1 MSAKKIIILVV
12 ILIILVGGGAF
23 GVVYFKTDIF
33 KPIDNTFYK
42 YMFQNV
48 EVLKGYKDSEYLA
61 YDNKLKEM
69 THTNSGD
76 ITFTTKSNDQE
87 EQIKLDN
94 LTVNIEGK
102 SNPGKNKEYQSINM
116 KYSND
121 DFFELEYIKDQDK
134 YALKSNEIVNKYVA
148 IENNE
153 LKDLATKLNIE
164 DIDKIPNRLERY
176 DYGEIFNITPEEIA
190 TIKSTYIA
198 TLKSQIPVEHFSK
211 NEKIQLSV
219 NNKNIIADSYTLELT
234 SEEVKNVQI
243 KLLEKLKSDDFTL
256 NIISKKMKLLNVSDE
271 SASIDTLKTEIQ
283 NKIEEILKLNYI
295 ESLKITVFVSSGTV
309 VKTEISTESEKIEF
323 NTLVED
329 SKITTN
335 INLKELAGGQDDEE
349 MDEENSSV
357 DDSVTNTSISISKEK
372 QGDQTVYVVDTKTSD
387 DTENTT
393 KFNITSTYI
402 GLASGSNVENK
413 VTITSNDSETMI
425 KANYRNK
432 VTFGSNVEIED
443 LDDNNSATLNNFD
456 KEDLNT
462 LVSSIITKTQEVLFQ
477 KISMLGM
484 NSKINLSS
492 TKNVSEEYAKTFNAI
507 FESNAGEK
515 NGADTK
521 AFVGTL
527 VSTND
532 SIEEDKK
539 VSLSIN
545 DVQYAG
551 KDITSQNI
559 EEIKNTVDQ
568 NKVYTIGFEYNE
580 QNKLINKVVI
590 REKQ

>member
-1 MSAKKIIILVV
+1 MSAKKIIILVIV
-12 ILIILVGGGAF
+12 LIILIGGAAF
-23 GVVYFKTDIF
+23 GIVYLKTDLF

-48 EVLKGYKDSEYLA
+48 EMLKGYKDSEYLA

-76 ITFTTKSNDQE
+76 VTFTTKSNDQD

-164 DIDKIPNRLERY
+164 DIDKIPNKLERL
-176 DYGEIFNITPEEIA
+176 DYGEIFNITPEEIE
-190 TIKSTYIA
+190 TIKSTYIT
-198 TLKSQIPVEHFSK
+198 TLKNQILVEKFSK
-211 NEKIQLSV
+211 NEKVQLSI
-219 NNKNIIADSYTLELT
+219 NNQNIIADSYTLELT

-243 KLLEKLKSDDFTL
+243 KLLEKLKEDDFTL
-256 NIISKKMKLLNVSDE
+256 NLISKKMKLLNSSDE
-271 SASIDTLKTEIQ
+271 SASIDTLKTKLQ

-295 ESLKITVFVSSGTV
+295 DSLKITVFVSSGTV
-309 VKTEISTESEKIEF
+309 VKTEISTDSEKIEF
-323 NTLVED
+323 NTLVEEE
-329 SKITTN
+329 KITTN
-335 INLKELAGGQDDEE
+335 INIKEAAGDQADD
-349 MDEENSSV
+349 ENSSKNNEE
-357 DDSVTNTSISISKEK
+357 SNTSISISKEK
-372 QGDQTVYVVDTKTSD
+372 QGDQTIYVLDTKTED
-387 DTENTT
+387 GTENTA

-456 KEDLNT
+456 KDNLNT

-477 KISMLGM
+477 KLSMLGM

-492 TKNVSEEYAKTFNAI
+492 TKNVSEEYAKTFNTI

-521 AFVGTL
+521 AFVSTL

-539 VSLSIN
+539 VALSIN
-545 DVQYAG
+545 DAQYTG
-551 KDITSQNI
+551 KDITSQSI
-559 EEIKNTVDQ
+559 EEIKNAIDQ
-568 NKVYTIGFEYNE
+568 NKTYIVSFEYND
-580 QNKLINKVVI
+580 QTKLINKVVI
-590 REKQ
+590 KEKQ

>member
-1 MSAKKIIILVV
+1 MSAKKIIILVIV
-12 ILIILVGGGAF
+12 LIILIGGAAF
-23 GVVYFKTDIF
+23 GIVYLKTDLF

-48 EVLKGYKDSEYLA
+48 EMLKGYKDSEYLA

-76 ITFTTKSNDQE
+76 VTFTTKSNDQD

-164 DIDKIPNRLERY
+164 DIDKIPNKLERL
-176 DYGEIFNITPEEIA
+176 DYGEIFNITPEEIE
-190 TIKSTYIA
+190 TIKSTYIT
-198 TLKSQIPVEHFSK
+198 TLKNQIPVEKFSK
-211 NEKIQLSV
+211 NEKVQLSI
-219 NNKNIIADSYTLELT
+219 NNQNIIADSYTLELT

-243 KLLEKLKSDDFTL
+243 KLLEKLKEDDFTL
-256 NIISKKMKLLNVSDE
+256 NLISKKMKLLNSSDE
-271 SASIDTLKTEIQ
+271 SASIDTLKTKVQ

-295 ESLKITVFVSSGTV
+295 DSLKITVFVSSGTV
-309 VKTEISTESEKIEF
+309 VKTEISTDSEKIEF
-323 NTLVED
+323 NTLVEEE
-329 SKITTN
+329 KITTN
-335 INLKELAGGQDDEE
+335 INIKEAAGNQADD
-349 MDEENSSV
+349 ENSSKNNEE
-357 DDSVTNTSISISKEK
+357 SNTSISISKEK
-372 QGDQTVYVVDTKTSD
+372 QGDQTIYVLDTKTED
-387 DTENTT
+387 GTENTA

-456 KEDLNT
+456 KDNLNT

-477 KISMLGM
+477 KLSMLGM

-492 TKNVSEEYAKTFNAI
+492 TKNVSEEYAKTFNTI

-521 AFVGTL
+521 AFVSTL

-539 VSLSIN
+539 VALSIN
-545 DVQYAG
+545 DAQYTG
-551 KDITSQNI
+551 KDITSQSI
-559 EEIKNTVDQ
+559 EEIKNAIDQ
-568 NKVYTIGFEYNE
+568 NKTYIVSFEYND
-580 QNKLINKVVI
+580 QTKLINKVVI
-590 REKQ
+590 KEKQ

>member
-1 MSAKKIIILVV
+1 MSAKKIIILVIV
-12 ILIILVGGGAF
+12 LIILIGGAAF
-23 GVVYFKTDIF
+23 GIVYLKTDLF
-33 KPIDNTFYK
+33 KPIDNIFYK

-76 ITFTTKSNDQE
+76 VTFTTKSNDQD

-164 DIDKIPNRLERY
+164 DIDKIPNKLERIE
-176 DYGEIFNITPEEIA
+176 YGEIFNITPEEIE
-190 TIKSTYIA
+190 TIKSTYIT
-198 TLKSQIPVEHFSK
+198 TLKNQIPVEKFSK
-211 NEKIQLSV
+211 NEKVQLSI

-243 KLLEKLKSDDFTL
+243 KLLEKLKEDDFTL
-256 NIISKKMKLLNVSDE
+256 NLISKKMKLLNSSDE
-271 SASIDTLKTEIQ
+271 SASIDTLKTKLQ

-295 ESLKITVFVSSGTV
+295 DSLKITVFVSSGTV
-309 VKTEISTESEKIEF
+309 VKTEISTDSEKIEF
-323 NTLVED
+323 NTLVEEE
-329 SKITTN
+329 KITTN
-335 INLKELAGGQDDEE
+335 INIKEVAGNQTDD
-349 MDEENSSV
+349 ENSSKNNEE
-357 DDSVTNTSISISKEK
+357 SNTSISISKEK
-372 QGDQTVYVVDTKTSD
+372 QGDQTIYVLDTKTED
-387 DTENTT
+387 GTENTS
-393 KFNITSTYI
+393 KFNITSIYI

-443 LDDNNSATLNNFD
+443 LDDNNSAALNNFD
-456 KEDLNT
+456 KDNLNT
-462 LVSSIITKTQEVLFQ
+462 LVSSIITKTQEVVFQ
-477 KISMLGM
+477 KLSMLGM

-492 TKNVSEEYAKTFNAI
+492 TKNVSEEYSKTFNTI

-521 AFVGTL
+521 AFVSTL

-532 SIEEDKK
+532 NIEEDKK
-539 VSLSIN
+539 VALSIN
-545 DVQYAG
+545 DAQYAG
-551 KDITSQNI
+551 KDITSQSI
-559 EEIKNTVDQ
+559 EEIKNAIDQ
-568 NKVYTIGFEYNE
+568 NKTYIVSFEYND

-590 REKQ
+590 KEKQ

>member
-12 ILIILVGGGAF
+12 VLIILVCGGAF
-23 GVVYFKTDIF
+23 GVVYLKTDIF

-76 ITFTTKSNDQE
+76 ITFTTKSNNQQ

-102 SNPGKNKEYQSINM
+102 SNPGKNKAYQSINM

-148 IENNE
+148 VENNE
-153 LKDLATKLNIE
+153 LKDLATKLNVE
-164 DIDKIPNRLERY
+164 DIDKIPNKLERY
-176 DYGEIFNITPEEIA
+176 DYGEIFNITPEEID
-190 TIKSTYIA
+190 TIKSTYIE
-198 TLKSQIPVEHFSK
+198 TLKSQIPVEKFSK
-211 NEKIQLSV
+211 NEKIQLNV
-219 NNKNIIADSYTLELT
+219 NSQNIVADSYTLELT

-243 KLLEKLKSDDFTL
+243 KLLERLKSDDFTL
-256 NIISKKMKLLNVSDE
+256 NIISQKMKLLNSSDE
-271 SASIDTLKTEIQ
+271 SASVDTLKTEIQ

-295 ESLKITVFVSSGTV
+295 EPLKISVFVSSGTV
-309 VKTEISTESEKIEF
+309 IKTEISTDSEKIEF
-323 NTLVED
+323 NTLVEE

-335 INLKELAGGQDDEE
+335 INMKELAGNQEDDR
-349 MDEENSSV
+349 NSNNNTE
-357 DDSVTNTSISISKEK
+357 TNTLISISKEK
-372 QGDQTVYVVDTKTSD
+372 QGDQTIYMIDTKTD
-387 DTENTT
+387 DGTENTS

-456 KEDLNT
+456 KENLNV

-477 KISMLGM
+477 KLSMLGM

-545 DVQYAG
+545 DAQYAG
-551 KDITSQNI
+551 KDITSQKI

-568 NKVYTIGFEYNE
+568 NKTYIISFEYNE
-580 QNKLINKVVI
+580 QNKLINKVVVK
-590 REKQ
+590 EKQ

>member
-12 ILIILVGGGAF
+12 VLIILVCGGAF
-23 GVVYFKTDIF
+23 GVVYLKTDIF

-76 ITFTTKSNDQE
+76 ITFTTKSNNQQ

-102 SNPGKNKEYQSINM
+102 SNPGKNKAYQSINM

-148 IENNE
+148 VENNE
-153 LKDLATKLNIE
+153 LKDLATKLNVE
-164 DIDKIPNRLERY
+164 DIDKIPNKLERY
-176 DYGEIFNITPEEIA
+176 DYGEIFNITPEEID
-190 TIKSTYIA
+190 TIKSTYIE
-198 TLKSQIPVEHFSK
+198 TLKSQIPVEKFSK
-211 NEKIQLSV
+211 NEKIQLNV
-219 NNKNIIADSYTLELT
+219 NSQNIVADSYTLELT

-243 KLLEKLKSDDFTL
+243 KLLERLKSDDFTL
-256 NIISKKMKLLNVSDE
+256 NIISKKMKLLNSSDE
-271 SASIDTLKTEIQ
+271 SANVDTLKTEIQ

-295 ESLKITVFVSSGTV
+295 EPLKISVFVSSGTV
-309 VKTEISTESEKIEF
+309 IKTEISTDSEKIEF
-323 NTLVED
+323 NTLVEE

-335 INLKELAGGQDDEE
+335 INMKELAGNQEDDR
-349 MDEENSSV
+349 NSNNNTE
-357 DDSVTNTSISISKEK
+357 TNTLISISKEK
-372 QGDQTVYVVDTKTSD
+372 QGDQTIYMIDTKTD
-387 DTENTT
+387 DGTENTS

-456 KEDLNT
+456 KENLNV

-477 KISMLGM
+477 KLSMLGM

-545 DVQYAG
+545 DAQYAG
-551 KDITSQNI
+551 KDITSQKI

-568 NKVYTIGFEYNE
+568 NKTYIISFEYNE
-580 QNKLINKVVI
+580 QNKLINKVVVK
-590 REKQ
+590 EKQ

>member
-12 ILIILVGGGAF
+12 VLIILVCGGAF
-23 GVVYFKTDIF
+23 GVVYLKTDIF

-76 ITFTTKSNDQE
+76 ITFTTKSNNQQ

-102 SNPGKNKEYQSINM
+102 SNPGKNKAYQSINM

-148 IENNE
+148 VENNE
-153 LKDLATKLNIE
+153 LKDLATKLNVE
-164 DIDKIPNRLERY
+164 DIDKIPNKLERY
-176 DYGEIFNITPEEIA
+176 DYGEIFNITPEEID
-190 TIKSTYIA
+190 TIKSTYIE
-198 TLKSQIPVEHFSK
+198 TLKSQIPVEKFSK
-211 NEKIQLSV
+211 NEKIQL
-219 NNKNIIADSYTLELT
+219 NINSQNIVADSYTLELT

-243 KLLEKLKSDDFTL
+243 KLLERLKSDDFTL
-256 NIISKKMKLLNVSDE
+256 NIISRKMKLLNSSDE
-271 SASIDTLKTEIQ
+271 SASVDTLKTEIQ

-295 ESLKITVFVSSGTV
+295 EPLKISVFVSSGTV
-309 VKTEISTESEKIEF
+309 IKTEISTDSEKIEF
-323 NTLVED
+323 NTLVEE

-335 INLKELAGGQDDEE
+335 INMKELAGNQEDDR
-349 MDEENSSV
+349 NSNNNTE
-357 DDSVTNTSISISKEK
+357 TNTLISISKEK
-372 QGDQTVYVVDTKTSD
+372 QGDQTIYMIDTKTD
-387 DTENTT
+387 DGTENTS

-456 KEDLNT
+456 KENLNV

-477 KISMLGM
+477 KLSMLGM

-551 KDITSQNI
+551 KDITSQKI

-568 NKVYTIGFEYNE
+568 NKTYIISFEYNE
-580 QNKLINKVVI
+580 QNKLINKVVVK
-590 REKQ
+590 EKQ

>member
-12 ILIILVGGGAF
+12 VLIILVCGGAF
-23 GVVYFKTDIF
+23 GVVYLKTDIF

-76 ITFTTKSNDQE
+76 ITFTTKSNNQQ

-102 SNPGKNKEYQSINM
+102 SNPGKNKAYQSINM

-148 IENNE
+148 VENNE
-153 LKDLATKLNIE
+153 LKDLATKLNVE
-164 DIDKIPNRLERY
+164 DIDKIPNKLERY
-176 DYGEIFNITPEEIA
+176 DYGEIFNITPEEID
-190 TIKSTYIA
+190 TIKSTYIE
-198 TLKSQIPVEHFSK
+198 TLKSQIPVEKFSK
-211 NEKIQLSV
+211 NEKVQLNV
-219 NNKNIIADSYTLELT
+219 NSQNIVADSYTLELT

-243 KLLEKLKSDDFTL
+243 KLLERLKSDDFTL
-256 NIISKKMKLLNVSDE
+256 NIISQKMKLLNSSDK
-271 SASIDTLKTEIQ
+271 SASVDTLKTEIQ

-295 ESLKITVFVSSGTV
+295 EPLKISVFVSSGTV
-309 VKTEISTESEKIEF
+309 IKTEISTDSEKIEF
-323 NTLVED
+323 NTLVEE

-335 INLKELAGGQDDEE
+335 INMKELAGNQEDDK
-349 MDEENSSV
+349 NSNSNTE
-357 DDSVTNTSISISKEK
+357 TNTLISISKEK
-372 QGDQTVYVVDTKTSD
+372 QGDQTIYMIDTKTD
-387 DTENTT
+387 DGTENTS

-456 KEDLNT
+456 KENLNV

-477 KISMLGM
+477 KLSMLGM

-551 KDITSQNI
+551 KDITSQKI

-568 NKVYTIGFEYNE
+568 NKTYIISFEYNE
-580 QNKLINKVVI
+580 QNKLINKVVVK
-590 REKQ
+590 EKQ